1 MLILAG
7 VCVVA
12 LGAGGIVG
20 ICTEAARYNEFPSSM
35 LSPLFISAL
44 IFMIGVLMIFIPVVK
59 KRNHDRLDFM
69 RGPTGDGER
78 QAVCSNC
85 GLNVVPD
92 ITICPKCGSTISRK

>member
-44 IFMIGVLMIFIPVVK
+44 IFMIMTIPFRCAESTK
-59 KRNHDRLDFM
+59 GYETKTSHM
-69 RGPTGDGER
+69 RF
-78 QAVCSNC
+78 
-85 GLNVVPD
+85 
-92 ITICPKCGSTISRK
+92 